1 MHYSCSKGPGEAPPL
16 ASVLTNSSSE
26 SHSPHVS
33 SHDWAWKIHE
43 IEAINIISP
52 QSPLSPTPP
61 AWPRIWAWRSERLRR
76 GLEWRGCYW
85 CVEVLYGGCTEA
97 KKNSDLRWAGA
108 KKVKSTRLKID
119 VHLMKLSHEESLE
132 RALQRF
138 SVSCEAEEDRW
149 KGPLLPHCSPQDTPF
164 IPSLMM
170 GWIYVFGSKSSDWMA
185 ESICCGVLL
194 LFLGLWFY
202 RNVTSGAGQRVK
214 ECTIRKWWFMWWAVW
229 LLIKGTAA
237 QTQCG

>member
-1 MHYSCSKGPGEAPPL
+1 MVDVQRQWRY
-16 ASVLTNSSSE
+16 
-26 SHSPHVS
+26 
-33 SHDWAWKIHE
+33 
-43 IEAINIISP
+43 
-52 QSPLSPTPP
+52 LS
-61 AWPRIWAWRSERLRR
+61 
-76 GLEWRGCYW
+76 
-85 CVEVLYGGCTEA
+85 TEDKK

-108 KKVKSTRLKID
+108 KKSEIDTLKDRCAVDEAKSRGVTG
-119 VHLMKLSHEESLE
+119 ESAAEILGE
-132 RALQRF
+132 LRGN
-138 SVSCEAEEDRW
+138 AEEDRW

-202 RNVTSGAGQRVK
+202 RNVTSGAGRRVK

-229 LLIKGTAA
+229 LLIKETAA